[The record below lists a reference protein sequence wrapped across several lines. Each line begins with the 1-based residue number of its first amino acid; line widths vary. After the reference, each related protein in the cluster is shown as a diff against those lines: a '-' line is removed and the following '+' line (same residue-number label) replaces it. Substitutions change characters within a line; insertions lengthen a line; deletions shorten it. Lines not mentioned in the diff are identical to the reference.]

1 MIKKLSHYMNGYWK
15 YVIIGTLAMITEVA
29 CELILPSL
37 MANIV
42 DEGIVNKDMDI
53 IVKNGIIMIIVAL
66 IGMTGGITCARFSA
80 KSAMGFGAKVRND
93 MFAKISSFSFKN
105 IDTFSTAS
113 LTTRMTNDVTN
124 LQNTIMM
131 SLRILVRAPAMLVIA
146 AVFAFSIDAKLSSVL
161 LIALPIILIF
171 VGVVMKIGYPLFS
184 KMQKRI
190 DSLNSTVQENLI
202 GMRVVKA
209 FVREEHEKEKFKK
222 ANDNLMKIGFKASSI
237 IVLTMPMM
245 MLLFNVIIMLLIW
258 NGGARINA
266 GNMGTGELFS
276 LISYVMQILMSIIMV
291 AMILIMVV
299 RSKASGERIIEVLET
314 DVDIKNAEET
324 VAPALVGKVEFK
336 NVNFRYSTQTS
347 GDDILSNIN
356 FTAEPGEFVAVIG
369 GTGSGKSSLVNL
381 IPRLYDVTGGQVLV
395 DGVDVRDY
403 DLKHLRDEIGV
414 VLQKNTL
421 FSGTIKENLLW
432 GKKDAT
438 DEEIIEACKAASAHD
453 FIMAQPEGYD
463 TYLSQGGLNLSGGQ
477 KQRLCIA
484 RAMIGKPKI
493 IILDDSTS
501 AVDTATEANIRRSFS
516 TLLKGTTVFM
526 IAQRISSIAHAD
538 KIIVL
543 NDGQISAIGTHEE
556 LLKTSE
562 IYQEINATQQ
572 KGVLS

>member
-1 MIKKLSHYMNGYWK
+1 MNGYWK

-171 VGVVMKIGYPLFS
+171 VGVIMKIGYPLFS

-237 IVLTMPMM
+237 IVLAMPMM
-245 MLLFNVIIMLLIW
+245 MLLFNIIIMLLIW

-324 VAPALVGKVEFK
+324 VAPALGGKVEFK

-501 AVDTATEANIRRSFS
+501 AVDTATEANIRQSFS